1 MFNVLEDLNDKISI
15 KNLNISKLMKF
26 SNFVEKNEFHFAE
39 KLFDFECR
47 IC

>member
-15 KNLNISKLMKF
+15 KSLNISRSVKF
-26 SNFVEKNEFHFAE
+26 SDFIEKNKLHFAE